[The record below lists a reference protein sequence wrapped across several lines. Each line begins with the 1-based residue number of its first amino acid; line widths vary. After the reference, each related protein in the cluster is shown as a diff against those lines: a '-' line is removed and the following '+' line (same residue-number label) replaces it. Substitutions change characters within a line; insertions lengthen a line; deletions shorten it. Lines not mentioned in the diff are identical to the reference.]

1 MNYND
6 DKILSIEEYEAMA
19 KAYSDALKEKGFMFV
34 KIDNRKNEELIDNI
48 FSQLAK
54 IKTNLFYMGGFLNTS
69 QFYSLN
75 ERQIKKMR
83 IIFDYDQPINTLAMN
98 RDKTIN
104 FLNFISNEAILLKQ
118 LIKISSQSNFENE
131 IINIVNDR
139 LNLLGEIFK

>member
-34 KIDNRKNEELIDNI
+34 NIDNRKNEELIDNI

>member
-6 DKILSIEEYEAMA
+6 DKILSIEEYETMA